1 MQREERRQIVSL
13 HRKRTTAF
21 IPLNGIS
28 SFSLCPYLFISLCYG
43 EHSLSLSLSLLHVPL
58 IAPRLRLRAPPL
70 TFTSHR
76 LTYEPLA
83 ALFQP
88 PPIPRLH
95 RLRNVISN
103 VTLPPLLPNL
113 DHLTSVS
120 MLLSFRDPQPK
131 LILVAVDER
140 EGISE
145 ERKIGRKIYTYIYA
159 YVHMCGNSVAQS
171 VLHFVHVTNVH
182 FRGRGGV

>member
-1 MQREERRQIVSL
+1 MPVSL
-13 HRKRTTAF
+13 YLVMVWRT
-21 IPLNGIS
+21 
-28 SFSLCPYLFISLCYG
+28 
-43 EHSLSLSLSLLHVPL
+43 LSLSLSLLHVPL

-103 VTLPPLLPNL
+103 VTLPPLLPSL

>member
-1 MQREERRQIVSL
+1 MPVSL
-13 HRKRTTAF
+13 YLVMLWRT
-21 IPLNGIS
+21 
-28 SFSLCPYLFISLCYG
+28 
-43 EHSLSLSLSLLHVPL
+43 LSLSLSLLHVPL

-145 ERKIGRKIYTYIYA
+145 ERKIGRKIYIYICIRTYVWKFGGAIGFA
-159 YVHMCGNSVAQS
+159 FRPRNQRPFQGAGRRLSDLWVREPHCICTRAAPSP
-171 VLHFVHVTNVH
+171 VTH
-182 FRGRGGV
+182 LT

>member
-1 MQREERRQIVSL
+1 MPVSL
-13 HRKRTTAF
+13 YLVMLWRT
-21 IPLNGIS
+21 
-28 SFSLCPYLFISLCYG
+28 
-43 EHSLSLSLSLLHVPL
+43 LSLSLSLLHVPL

-103 VTLPPLLPNL
+103 VTRPPLLL

-140 EGISE
+140 EGKKN
-145 ERKIGRKIYTYIYA
+145 RKENIYIYICIRT
-159 YVHMCGNSVAQS
+159 YVWKFGGAIGFAFRPRNQRPFQGAGRRLSDLWVREPHCICTRAAPSP
-171 VLHFVHVTNVH
+171 VTH
-182 FRGRGGV
+182 LT

>member
-1 MQREERRQIVSL
+1 MGSRLSL
-13 HRKRTTAF
+13 YAR
-21 IPLNGIS
+21 
-28 SFSLCPYLFISLCYG
+28 ISLSRYVMANT
-43 EHSLSLSLSLLHVPL
+43 LSLSLSLLHVPL

-103 VTLPPLLPNL
+103 VTLPPLLL